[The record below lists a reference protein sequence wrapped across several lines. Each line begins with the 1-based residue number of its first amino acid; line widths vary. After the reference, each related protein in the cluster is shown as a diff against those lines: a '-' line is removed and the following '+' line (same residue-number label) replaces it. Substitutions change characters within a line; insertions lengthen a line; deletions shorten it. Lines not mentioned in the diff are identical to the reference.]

1 MATEVKENSQNTQMD
16 KNTSN
21 KKPAICGGC
30 QKELYPL
37 PILSPVI
44 NDELWDQCLSYYS
57 LSENRPGP
65 QLSAMTP
72 QYICAECMEK
82 ALGRKL
88 ILKDLKAVPF
98 NVYFNLYYFHNVS
111 FDTVVNIRNHA
122 KQYINKAPQ
131 FKTPG
136 LQTEIN
142 FIAGVAMPFLHSDLA
157 GYAKSL
163 LALLSDDELTEEL
176 KRRDKERQAMYP
188 KGVHCRDCKYC
199 GEGFTWKHQLNKTMV
214 CFVKP
219 KLHMGQNC
227 YYATT
232 LSHKACEKFESK

>member
-1 MATEVKENSQNTQMD
+1 MD
-16 KNTSN
+16 KNISN

-37 PILSPVI
+37 PILSPVV
-44 NDELWDQCLSYYS
+44 NDGLWEQCLSYYN

-88 ILKDLKAVPF
+88 TLKDLKTVPF
-98 NVYFNLYYFHNVS
+98 NVYFNLYYFHNVP

-136 LQTEIN
+136 LQTEVN
-142 FIAGVAMPFLHSDLA
+142 YIAGVAMPFLHSDLA

-176 KRRDKERQAMYP
+176 KRRDKERQAQYP
-188 KGVHCRDCKYC
+188 RGAHCRDCKHC
-199 GEGFTWKHQLNKTMV
+199 GEGHTFKHHLWTTTV
-214 CFVKP
+214 CFAKP
-219 KLHMGQNC
+219 KPKMGPHH
-227 YYATT
+227 YYATS
-232 LSHKACEKFESK
+232 LSCKICDKFEPK